1 MTFEPKNRLPFF
13 ALVLAIAVFA
23 FCLFAAGCTSQAQST
38 KQAPP
43 APTVEVTDV
52 AEQDTS
58 IYSEYPGQTYARNL
72 VEVRGRVDGYIEKW
86 LFRPGQQVTAGQAL
100 YVLDL
105 RPYKAQVQQAEGTV
119 RQAEADLTFAQQ
131 QTTVLQAQAALAT
144 AQANLV
150 KAKQDYERF
159 KPLVEQDAAAR
170 QDLDAAV
177 ATLRAAEAA
186 VRSSEANLKQVSVN
200 TSTQVQSAEGKVEQ
214 QRGSLQTANLN
225 LRYGTIT
232 APISGLIGDTLVP
245 VGGLVTTN
253 SAQPLT
259 TIAPLNPIWVRF
271 KVSESQ
277 YLKFQQIR
285 TESKGQSTPLELI
298 LADNTKFPYT
308 GRIENTLNQV
318 DPRTG
323 TLEMQAEFPNPQGP
337 ILPGQFG
344 RVRFVTERRANA
356 LLVPQRAV
364 QQNQNIQV
372 VYVVGAGNK
381 VEMRPVKTGERT
393 ADDWIIEQGLRPGE
407 KVVVEGILSVRPGA
421 VVRPVPFRAN
431 NK

>member
-1 MTFEPKNRLPFF
+1 
-13 ALVLAIAVFA
+13 
-23 FCLFAAGCTSQAQST
+23 
-38 KQAPP
+38 
-43 APTVEVTDV
+43 
-52 AEQDTS
+52 
-58 IYSEYPGQTYARNL
+58 
-72 VEVRGRVDGYIEKW
+72 
-86 LFRPGQQVTAGQAL
+86 
-100 YVLDL
+100 
-105 RPYKAQVQQAEGTV
+105 V

-144 AQANLV
+144 AQSNLV

-298 LADNTKFPYT
+298 LADNTKFPYP

-323 TLEMQAEFPNPQGP
+323 TLEMQAEFPNPQGA

-421 VVRPVPFRAN
+421 VVRPVPFRAS